1 MTFTILCSL
10 DWMENGRITELST
23 HVKKGI
29 YSIFDLLF
37 FILRYRLSGQ
47 VMPQLR
53 DWMMA
58 TVGISLDHKTPAQVK
73 NKKSKFSKIFLV
85 IDHADHPKCALNLFK
100 IQY

>member
-1 MTFTILCSL
+1 MILYSL
-10 DWMENGRITELST
+10 DWMENGRIVELST
-23 HVKKGI
+23 QVKKGI

-73 NKKSKFSKIFLV
+73 NKIFLI